1 MTYDDFRTSQ
11 PDAHAA
17 LLALG
22 KCVDDVGLE
31 KELTELV
38 KLRVSH
44 INGCAFC
51 IQLHLN
57 IARKLPVDET
67 KLGLVAAWRDAGIF
81 SEREMAAL
89 RWAELLTELACTS
102 PGESD
107 WEDLRA
113 VFDEKEAVLLTV
125 TVGAINNW
133 NRIAAALRFPP
144 PIPR

>member
-22 KCVDDVGLE
+22 KCVDDAGLE

-38 KLRVSH
+38 KLRVSQ

-67 KLGLVAAWRDAGIF
+67 KLGLVAA
-81 SEREMAAL
+81 
-89 RWAELLTELACTS
+89 
-102 PGESD
+102 
-107 WEDLRA
+107 
-113 VFDEKEAVLLTV
+113 
-125 TVGAINNW
+125 
-133 NRIAAALRFPP
+133 LRFPP